1 MPEGQKIVKVEMI
14 DGRPA
19 YTVRDKDGTVQRRC
33 MRRRYMDRA
42 KPEGGWCQQNKL
54 STGVYCSRHA
64 HGETHKVWRR
74 LEAWAPGEVEISEG
88 YELVGYWPATPGG
101 DTFFVR
107 TPKGIIRT
115 ACLRVNTSY
124 VNRRPDALK
133 TTRHARCMTAA
144 GMGTHRSTGA
154 CKWHSGLSAGKGKT
168 RVLNVMDPQYISFV
182 GRAAKTNVAME
193 QIRDRIDLV
202 RYAWYTFVDGLV
214 RREKLLSN
222 DEEYDS
228 EETVDRSVGLT
239 EILAAARNI
248 VGITQLQNTTQKEVF
263 KAAARVWSQQ
273 AYALQMTRLLAEIS
287 EEESPGSGQR
297 IGRKSLEVMARRGL
311 IKDEDKELPDPQQ
324 VALTTTKQVGT
335 HQQELAMLYALGQ
348 KQQEYN
354 YLVEAMGP
362 KILSL
367 YPLINVLNDM
377 MVEEQQCGSP
387 MDVKNKIMATITFAA
402 RQQIGLEK
410 AMQVDLQSREARII
424 SGEVIASVIEALEG
438 EDELFLLAVLEQF
451 QERHREFEVGKADVA
466 GGLGKAIIDV
476 KVSHEEQVAEDRRRR
491 RRESRERSSGKTGAR
506 PRRGNR

>member
-1 MPEGQKIVKVEMI
+1 
-14 DGRPA
+14 
-19 YTVRDKDGTVQRRC
+19 
-33 MRRRYMDRA
+33 MDRA
-42 KPEGGWCQQNKL
+42 KPENGWCQYPLAN
-54 STGVYCSRHA
+54 GVCCPYHA

-74 LEAWAPGEVEISEG
+74 LEAWAPGELELSEG

-101 DTFFVR
+101 DTLFVR

-115 ACLRVNTSY
+115 ACLRLNMSY
-124 VNRRPDALK
+124 VHRREDDPDAL
-133 TTRHARCMTAA
+133 TTQHARCMAYA
-144 GMGTHRSTGA
+144 GTGTKRRTGA
-154 CKWHSGLSAGKGKT
+154 CGWHSGLAAGGGKT
-168 RVLNVMDPQYISFV
+168 RVLNTMDPQYISFV

-202 RYAWYTFVDGLV
+202 RYAWFTFLDGLV

-222 DEEYDS
+222 DEEYDN
-228 EETVDRSVGLT
+228 EKDVDRGVGLN
-239 EILAAARNI
+239 EILAAARNV

-297 IGRKSLEVMARRGL
+297 IGRKSLEIMARRGL

-324 VALTTTKQVGT
+324 VALTTTRKVGT

-348 KQQEYN
+348 KQQEYH

-367 YPLINVLNDM
+367 YPLITILNDM
-377 MVEEQQCGSP
+377 LVEEQQWGSP
-387 MDVKNKIMATITFAA
+387 MDVKNRIMSTITFAA

-410 AMQVDLQSREARII
+410 AMQVDLHSREARII
-424 SGEVIASVIEALEG
+424 SGEVIASVMEALEG

-451 QERHREFEVGKADVA
+451 QERHREFEVGKADVS
-466 GGLGKAIIDV
+466 GGLGKALIDV
-476 KVSHEEQVAEDRRRR
+476 KVNHDEQVEEDRRRR
-491 RRESRERSSGKTGAR
+491 RRESRERSSGKAGTR
-506 PRRGNR
+506 PRRDNG